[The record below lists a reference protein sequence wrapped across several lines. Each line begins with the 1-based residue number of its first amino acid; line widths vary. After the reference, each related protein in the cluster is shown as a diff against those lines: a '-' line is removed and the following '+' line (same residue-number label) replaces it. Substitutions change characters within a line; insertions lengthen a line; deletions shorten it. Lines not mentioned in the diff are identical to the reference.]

1 MGNKKVITTLKLDPT
16 TLEQIDE
23 IAELN
28 YMNRSE
34 TIRKML
40 ELFVNYHQMDEPL
53 QYLQYTQNID
63 VALPTVAQSTGA
75 PRVARAPAI
84 ALAAGGGHTDM

>member
-1 MGNKKVITTLKLDPT
+1 MGKKKVITTLKLDPR

-28 YMNRSE
+28 FMNRSE

-40 ELFVNYHQMDEPL
+40 ELFVNFHNDEQPL
-53 QYLQYTQNID
+53 QYLQYTENIQVD
-63 VALPTVAQSTGA
+63 LPSVARPEVRPRVSVPPAVGLVAPVALPKV
-75 PRVARAPAI
+75 
-84 ALAAGGGHTDM
+84 